1 MKRERKG
8 LNIGKVWTGE
18 TDQCKCAKS
27 LKTHTDAVDGFQRY
41 RRRIGMSREIQ
52 SGIES
57 LSIQIVINDIRRN
70 GEADFTYPK
79 KHKTKSKKSRKF
91 EIPMATSY

>member
-1 MKRERKG
+1 
-8 LNIGKVWTGE
+8 
-18 TDQCKCAKS
+18 
-27 LKTHTDAVDGFQRY
+27 
-41 RRRIGMSREIQ
+41 MSREIQ